1 MLCRFTETVAGSVRE
16 TDVFGRLGG
25 EEFALLVNEPIQSA
39 RTLANRLRDDVS
51 NITLK
56 SLSEP
61 LQLTTSIGLIG
72 TDGGTDI
79 NELMHRADLAMYQAK
94 DQGRNRVIETSSI
107 NR

>member
-1 MLCRFTETVAGSVRE
+1 
-16 TDVFGRLGG
+16 
-25 EEFALLVNEPIQSA
+25 
-39 RTLANRLRDDVS
+39 VS
-51 NITLK
+51 NITLE

-94 DQGRNRVIETSSI
+94 DQGRAARGTEEAANSLLFEWAAIFI
-107 NR
+107 